1 MKASTIA
8 IAFGAL
14 LFVLPIPGTFI
25 TGALV
30 VVAATTAR
38 YLGS

>member
-8 IAFGAL
+8 IAFGL
-14 LFVLPIPGTFI
+14 FLFVLPIPGTFI

-30 VVAATTAR
+30 VVAASTAR